1 MRTKKYIQRIN
12 GTLTS
17 ITLMPTYG
25 TLSYLYSEKVGLPR
39 TISRDEHEN
48 ILQFRKRV
56 NRIKLGIES
65 KLRKLNPVSN
75 TGIWEMDKQSRVN
88 NVRHDYPLS
97 ELNKH
102 G

>member
-1 MRTKKYIQRIN
+1 MRRKQYIQRIN

-39 TISRDEHEN
+39 TILRDEYEN

-56 NRIKLGIES
+56 NRIKLSIES
-65 KLRKLNPVSN
+65 KLRRLQSVSN
-75 TGIWEMDKQSRVN
+75 TGIWEKDKKSRIK
-88 NVRHDYPLS
+88 NVKHDYALS
-97 ELNKH
+97 ELKRH